1 MSEESVSI
9 SQFTSTVESVDVP
22 DANLVGGNV
31 RESWAEI
38 TPEVDVP
45 VPDVLRNLASNGLR
59 FKSVPFQSAR
69 DRSRLVKNRSVYFA
83 VDTIVTSQAILE
95 AFDAAG
101 VDIDEITSIQRK
113 ASNKT
118 WIVTFDSQLAKEA
131 ALEVACVEIAGSTI
145 FLGDCENRLVLVKL
159 YEAPAELPDTALI
172 GRLNHYGRVLSFRRD
187 KIAQFIDN
195 GVRTA
200 RMCLSRHIPSTINL
214 AGEFI
219 RVWYPSQPKT
229 CRNCGS
235 EDHLVKDCSS
245 VRCFNCER
253 PGHRVENCEEPAKC
267 TVCKADDHQL
277 ADCPFVLYSAN
288 VDSGP
293 KEDAEKTED
302 ERQKDKQKFR
312 VKMDQA
318 SNKRQETKQQQA
330 QMQMEGG
337 SSHEAR
343 HEEDKGRQRN
353 KGKEQRDEEKRGER
367 VRDSREK
374 TERDDKHRRHESQ
387 KSDDE
392 RDRRRY
398 ESGKEE
404 RRRDREDRDH
414 HRDREYSRKD
424 YRRDRSSRR
433 DYSDYDDD
441 DDDSGWTRVS
451 YRRRRRYDYF

>member
-1 MSEESVSI
+1 MSQESVSI
-9 SQFTSTVESVDVP
+9 SQFTSTTESGDVP
-22 DANLVGGNV
+22 DDNLVDGNL

-45 VPDVLRNLASNGLR
+45 DVLRHLASNGLK
-59 FKSVPFQSAR
+59 FKCVPFQSGR
-69 DRSRLVKNRSVYFA
+69 DKSRLVKDRSVYFA
-83 VDTIVTSQAILE
+83 VDTIITSQTILE

-131 ALEVACVEIAGSTI
+131 ALEVASVEIGGSTI

-187 KIAQFIDN
+187 KLTQFIDS

-200 RMCLSRHIPSTINL
+200 RMSLSRHIPSTINL

-253 PGHRVENCEEPAKC
+253 PGHRAENCEESVKC

-277 ADCPFVLYSAN
+277 AVCPFVLYSAN
-288 VDSGP
+288 VDSGS
-293 KEDAEKTED
+293 KEHVEKTE
-302 ERQKDKQKFR
+302 EEKQKVKQKFR
-312 VKMDQA
+312 VTMDQA
-318 SNKRQETKQQQA
+318 KNKQQEMEKQQA
-330 QMQMEGG
+330 RMQMKGG
-337 SSHEAR
+337 ASREAR
-343 HEEDKGRQRN
+343 HEEDKGREKN
-353 KGKEQRDEEKRGER
+353 KGKEQKGEENRGDK

-374 TERDDKHRRHESQ
+374 ERDDQHRRHESV

-398 ESGKEE
+398 ESSKEE
-404 RRRDREDRDH
+404 KRRDREDRDH
-414 HRDREYSRKD
+414 YRDREYSRKD

-441 DDDSGWTRVS
+441 DDDAGWTRVS
-451 YRRRRRYDYF
+451 YRRKRRYDYF

>member
-9 SQFTSTVESVDVP
+9 SQFTSTAESGDVP
-22 DANLVGGNV
+22 DANHVGDNL

-38 TPEVDVP
+38 TPEVDIP

-59 FKSVPFQSAR
+59 FRSVPFESAR
-69 DRSRLVKNRSVYFA
+69 DKSRLVKNRSVYFA
-83 VDTIVTSQAILE
+83 VDTVVTSQTILE

-131 ALEVACVEIAGSTI
+131 ALEVACVEIGGSTI

-200 RMCLSRHIPSTINL
+200 RMSLCRHIPSTINL

-253 PGHRVENCEEPAKC
+253 PGHRAENCEEPAKC

-288 VDSGP
+288 VDSGL
-293 KEDAEKTED
+293 KEGAEKTED
-302 ERQKDKQKFR
+302 EKQKEKQQFR
-312 VKMDQA
+312 VRMEQA
-318 SNKRQETKQQQA
+318 RNKQQETENQQGR
-330 QMQMEGG
+330 MQIEGG

-343 HEEDKGRQRN
+343 QEKDKGREKN
-353 KGKEQRDEEKRGER
+353 KGKEQRGEGKRGEK
-367 VRDSREK
+367 VRDSRE
-374 TERDDKHRRHESQ
+374 RHDKHRHESE
-387 KSDDE
+387 KSEDE
-392 RDRRRY
+392 RDREDRRRY
-398 ESGKEE
+398 ESSKEG
-404 RRRDREDRDH
+404 RRRDREDSDH
-414 HRDREYSRKD
+414 HRDREYSRRD
-424 YRRDRSSRR
+424 YKRDRSSRR
-433 DYSDYDDD
+433 DHSDYDDD
-441 DDDSGWTRVS
+441 DDHAGWTRVS